1 MIGNPSWNSVLLLFW
16 PMNSL
21 TDTAALIFCVPD
33 VQSLRESLH
42 GMSCQYDWIPVAFT
56 ANYSCGCSVIPE
68 ITYGEL
74 NKQIADGPVQI
85 FDVRTPEEVEKGK
98 IPDAVNIPVTAFQE
112 AFKMDPETF
121 AKTFKVNK
129 PKLDDNFVV
138 HCYMGKRGAQAADIA
153 TGMGYAHVRNLLGG
167 YKEWAEKEGI
177 PSEGVG
183 HF

>member
-1 MIGNPSWNSVLLLFW
+1 MNTVRRVLSRLYFAGRGAAAHSNS
-16 PMNSL
+16 PPAH
-21 TDTAALIFCVPD
+21 T
-33 VQSLRESLH
+33 
-42 GMSCQYDWIPVAFT
+42 MSA
-56 ANYSCGCSVIPE
+56 E